1 MTRTV
6 QLLLFR
12 HNAIKNLL
20 AEAAKF
26 DKATYMTAPLL
37 SRSMF

>member
-1 MTRTV
+1 MNDTYCSTPYS
-6 QLLLFR
+6 FR

-26 DKATYMTAPLL
+26 DKATLYDGYPY
-37 SRSMF
+37 